1 MSSSVCLFSNRS
13 QMTSKYG
20 KNTFWQLSY
29 YSVEL
34 RQYESILFIDRK
46 AKCSYLWRQPCVWPL
61 IDDKEEPIKMM
72 SVYCSICEYESDLC
86 SNEHYLRSTMK
97 IRPEKNSGMYGIWI
111 FLSFFVCLFFFSG
124 LLFTTAQ
131 VVFITAK
138 IAFISRL
145 YPQFTYMIFIY
156 SQSFQLI
163 I

>member
-1 MSSSVCLFSNRS
+1 
-13 QMTSKYG
+13 MT
-20 KNTFWQLSY
+20 
-29 YSVEL
+29 
-34 RQYESILFIDRK
+34 
-46 AKCSYLWRQPCVWPL
+46 
-61 IDDKEEPIKMM
+61 

-86 SNEHYLRSTMK
+86 SNELYLSSMVK
-97 IRPEKNSGMYGIWI
+97 IRPEKIQECTG
-111 FLSFFVCLFFFSG
+111 FEFFCLFLFVFFSG

-131 VVFITAK
+131 VAFITAK

>member
-1 MSSSVCLFSNRS
+1 MSSSVCLFSNRC

-20 KNTFWQLSY
+20 KNTFWQLRY

-61 IDDKEEPIKMM
+61 IDVKEKPIKMM

-86 SNEHYLRSTMK
+86 SNGHYLRSTVKTEGLKK
-97 IRPEKNSGMYGIWI
+97 IQTCTGFEFFCL
-111 FLSFFVCLFFFSG
+111 FLFVFFFSG
-124 LLFTTAQ
+124 LLFITAQ

>member
-1 MSSSVCLFSNRS
+1 
-13 QMTSKYG
+13 
-20 KNTFWQLSY
+20 
-29 YSVEL
+29 
-34 RQYESILFIDRK
+34 
-46 AKCSYLWRQPCVWPL
+46 
-61 IDDKEEPIKMM
+61 MM

-97 IRPEKNSGMYGIWI
+97 IRPEKNSGIACTGFEFFCL
-111 FLSFFVCLFFFSG
+111 FLFVCLFFSG